1 MNYVFVLDA
10 NKQALNPIHPGW
22 ARKLLSAGRA
32 SIYRR
37 YPFTIILKR
46 KVVDAEG
53 TLRLKIDPGS
63 KRTGLAIVNDDTG
76 DVVFAAELEHRGEQ
90 IKKAMD
96 SRRVLRRGRRNRKTR
111 YRKPRFLNRKRK
123 EGWLPPSLMS
133 RIYNIETWIKRLRQL
148 CPIVALSLELV
159 KFDTQAMKSRFASP
173 LRSEQNPEISGVEYQ
188 QGELQGYEIR
198 EYLLE
203 KFGCQ
208 CVYCGA
214 DSVPLQVEHI
224 VPKARGGTNRVSNLT
239 LACEPC
245 NLRKGNKTA
254 DEFGHPK
261 VQAQAKKP
269 LKDAAAVNATR
280 WELYRRIQATGL
292 PVEVG
297 TGGRTKYNRS
307 VRKLPKTHWLDAAC
321 VGASTPESLNVDNIR
336 PLIII
341 ATGRGNRQMC
351 GTNKYGFPIRHRT
364 GQKQFFGFQ
373 TGDIVKVVVPKG
385 KKAGTHIGRVM
396 IRATGNFDI
405 RTKSGRVQGIN
416 HKYCRIIYRSD
427 GYNYQKGAT
436 IPPHASRKV

>member
-10 NKQALNPIHPGW
+10 NKQPLNPIHSGW

-37 YPFTIILKR
+37 YPFTIILR
-46 KVVDAEG
+46 CKVVDAEIQA
-53 TLRLKIDPGS
+53 LRLKIDPGS
-63 KRTGLAIVNDDTG
+63 KRTGLAIVNDETG

-96 SRRVLRRGRRNRKTR
+96 SRRALRRGRRSRKTR
-111 YRKPRFLNRKRK
+111 YRKPRFLNRRRK
-123 EGWLPPSLMS
+123 EGWLPPSLTS
-133 RIYNIETWIKRLRQL
+133 RIYNTETWIRRLCNL
-148 CPIVALSLELV
+148 CPITAISMELV
-159 KFDTQAMKSRFASP
+159 KFDTQAM
-173 LRSEQNPEISGVEYQ
+173 QNPEISGVEYQ
-188 QGELQGYEIR
+188 QGALQGYEVR

-203 KFGCQ
+203 KFGRQ

-254 DEFGHPK
+254 EEFGHPK

-269 LKDAAAVNATR
+269 LKDAAAVNTTR
-280 WELYRRIQATGL
+280 WALYRRIQGIGL
-292 PVEVG
+292 SVEVG
-297 TGGRTKYNRS
+297 TGGRTKYNRCT
-307 VRKLPKTHWLDAAC
+307 RHLPKAHWLDAAC
-321 VGASTPESLNVDNIR
+321 VGASTPESLNVGNIR

-341 ATGRGNRQMC
+341 ATGRGNRQLC
-351 GTNKYGFPIRHRT
+351 GTNKYGFPTRHRT

-373 TGDIVKVVVPKG
+373 TGDIVKAVVPKG
-385 KKAGTHIGRVM
+385 KKAGTHVGRLL
-396 IRATGNFDI
+396 IRATGSFDI

-416 HKYCRIIYRSD
+416 QKYCRIIYRSD
-427 GYNYQKGAT
+427 GYNY
-436 IPPHASRKV
+436 